1 MHTTPFRRLLSLCLP
16 VFSRCLVIVS
26 WRFPV
31 VAAVFLLSA
40 CAVPV
45 PPTGGPPDQ
54 KPPSVVRTAPENGAL
69 NVTGRELEFEFDEAV
84 DVRSFTS
91 AFSISPDLN
100 GPPAIS
106 GSGKRVRVRLPEDPR
121 PETTYIV
128 SLEATLKDVHGV
140 VLTAPITIAFSTGS
154 VIDEAK
160 MSGNVV
166 RALDGKPV
174 AGVDVFA
181 FASDDSL
188 TIVGPPLYRTQTSKS
203 GEFLFEYVAQRE
215 YFVVAVRDANRNR
228 LLDPGEAYGVPP
240 VHFLKADSIAIS
252 PDTPWI
258 LTNRDRTPPSLE
270 RVRMVTPTELELR
283 FSEPLDT
290 DLNTF
295 RFPRAEAELQSVFDT
310 LGNQVSPLSLYIKE
324 SRSRSIFAKS
334 LPLQEGTYLVE
345 GPSPASDSSGNIRH
359 PMSSRFSVPSVL
371 PPTVT
376 PEFMMWVPDSAVV
389 STDVSAAESGLGP
402 RTIWPRENFGFRTTV
417 PVDTLYNATLRD
429 TTGTLYE
436 ARFSKREGN
445 LFMLEKSGAFSFTQP
460 FFVEINQKDFGG
472 PDSVVTGFFR
482 YATSRELGSVSYVIH
497 LQPNPDKPVVFSELF
512 EASNRSFPFTRS
524 NEAGKES
531 ELQGAPKSVLIDQ
544 LPGGKKVFLRVY
556 QGKPSS
562 KQWWGGSIF
571 PWIPAEP
578 ITWVEIAEPVR
589 SRWET
594 ALPDTLDF
602 RLWPL
607 PTSQLD
613 SNQPET
619 GENP

>member
-1 MHTTPFRRLLSLCLP
+1 MHTIPFRRLLSLCLP
-16 VFSRCLVIVS
+16 VG
-26 WRFPV
+26 
-31 VAAVFLLSA
+31 AVMCLLSA

-54 KPPSVVRTAPENGAL
+54 KPPSVVRSSPENGTL
-69 NVTGRELEFEFDEAV
+69 NFTGREIEFEFDEAV

-100 GPPAIS
+100 GPPSIS

-121 PETTYIV
+121 AETTYIV
-128 SLEATLKDVHGV
+128 SLKATLKDVHGV

-154 VIDEAK
+154 VIDAAM

-188 TIVGPPLYRTQTSKS
+188 TIVGPPLYRTQTAKS
-203 GEFLFEYVAQRE
+203 GEFLFNHVAQKA

-240 VHFLKADSIAIS
+240 VHFLQADSVAVS
-252 PDTPWI
+252 PEIPWV
-258 LTNRDRTPPSLE
+258 LTSRDNTPPSLE
-270 RVRMVTPTELELR
+270 RVRVVSPTELELR
-283 FSEPLDT
+283 FSEPLNT
-290 DLNTF
+290 DLNAF
-295 RFPRAEAELQSVFDT
+295 RFPPSAAGMQSVFDT
-310 LGNQVSPLSLYIKE
+310 LGNQISPLSLYIKE

-334 LPLQEGTYLVE
+334 LPLQEGIYLLE

-359 PMSSRFSVPSVL
+359 PVSSRFSVPSVL
-371 PPTVT
+371 PPAAA

-389 STDVSAAESGLGP
+389 STDVAATESGLGP
-402 RTIWPRENFGFRTTV
+402 RTIWPQEQFGFRTTV
-417 PVDTLYNATLRD
+417 PVDTLYKATLRD
-429 TTGTLYE
+429 TSGTLYD
-436 ARFSKREGN
+436 ARFLKREDN
-445 LFMLEKSGAFSFTQP
+445 FFTLEKSGAFPFTEP

-482 YATSRELGSVSYVIH
+482 YATSRELGSLSYVIH
-497 LQPNPDKPVVFSELF
+497 LQPNPGKPVVFSELF
-512 EASNRSFPFTRS
+512 EASDRSFPFTRS
-524 NEAGKES
+524 LETGKDS
-531 ELQGAPKSVLIDQ
+531 ELEGSPKSVLIDQ

-556 QGKPSS
+556 QGKQSS
-562 KQWWGGSIF
+562 DRWWGGSIF

-578 ITWVEIAEPVR
+578 ITWIEVTEPVR

-602 RLWPL
+602 RAWPL

-613 SNQPET
+613 SNQIDSSQVDSSKKDS
-619 GENP
+619 GKNP